1 MPSPFER
8 HSRPDEWSG
17 QPSRSQLRR
26 AAAEDDAGTNGSI
39 DSTGVVGKRAPGK
52 KDKSLCKAA
61 HWKGPHQP
69 EIVLANETWED
80 QFRSC
85 CRWGPIWSGE
95 DHAAVVR
102 WRCAHEVHCAGCG
115 RIMEY
120 RIPKEKCPTY
130 PGTEEQRAVAQQQ
143 AFEWNEERRSSKWR
157 PRRKPIIT
165 GPQGYRKKKSK
176 NVGG

>member
-26 AAAEDDAGTNGSI
+26 AAAEEDGGTDRSVNS
-39 DSTGVVGKRAPGK
+39 SGVVGRRVPGK

-80 QFRSC
+80 QFRSR
-85 CRWGPIWSGE
+85 CRWEPRWGRE
-95 DHAAVVR
+95 DDGHAVR
-102 WRCAHEVHCAGCG
+102 WHCEHKIHCAGCG
-115 RIMEY
+115 RIIEY
-120 RIPKEKCPTY
+120 RIPKETCPAY
-130 PGTEEQRAVAQQQ
+130 PGTEEQRSVAQQR
-143 AFEWNEERRSSKWR
+143 AFERNEERRTSKPPW
-157 PRRKPIIT
+157 RRKPPIT
-165 GPQGYRKKKSK
+165 GPQGYRKKKAT
-176 NVGG
+176 